1 MFLFLVFIM
10 NSSFLF
16 TKADTCGTSNSFAC
30 KFINF
35 SSTRQ
40 ISFVTILHNF
50 TQAAKIAHFIG
61 SICTWEKLVLRVRA

>member
-1 MFLFLVFIM
+1 MFLFLAFIM
-10 NSSFLF
+10 NSSLLF

-40 ISFVTILHNF
+40 ISFVTILHKRQKSPISSGVF
-50 TQAAKIAHFIG
+50 AHGRSWF
-61 SICTWEKLVLRVRA
+61 